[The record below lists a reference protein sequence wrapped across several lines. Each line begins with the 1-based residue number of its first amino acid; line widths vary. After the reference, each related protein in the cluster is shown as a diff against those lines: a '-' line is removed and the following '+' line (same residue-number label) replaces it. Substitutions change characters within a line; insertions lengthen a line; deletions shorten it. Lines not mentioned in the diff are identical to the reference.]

1 MIFLSGNLV
10 LTFWRR
16 LGLHISVNL
25 LGLQN
30 TGLGSTSKLS
40 PLGSVDQENSL
51 WTHTVFM
58 YNVIYVGVHVCES
71 VLTDDIGFI
80 PIEVKIWCVGGDTN
94 N

>member
-10 LTFWRR
+10 LTFWRKSVA
-16 LGLHISVNL
+16 ISVNL

-30 TGLGSTSKLS
+30 ILDWVVLLNYHHLG
-40 PLGSVDQENSL
+40 PVDQENSL

-58 YNVIYVGVHVCES
+58 YNVIYVGVHVCRS